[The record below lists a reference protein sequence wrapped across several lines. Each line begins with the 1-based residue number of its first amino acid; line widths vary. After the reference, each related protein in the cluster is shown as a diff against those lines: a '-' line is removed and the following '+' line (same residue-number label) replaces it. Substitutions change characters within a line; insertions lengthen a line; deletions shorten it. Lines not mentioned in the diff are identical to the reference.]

1 MTRRER
7 AQLSK
12 PQQKMMRSI
21 AQALEQFDGLAPH
34 MASEYR
40 TLQSLIEKKLVR
52 FVAFG
57 ECGEGCE
64 RAGECP
70 HSVEIYTFT
79 DEGKRYME
87 KVQP

>member
-12 PQQKMMRSI
+12 PQQKMMRDI
-21 AQALEQFDGLAPH
+21 ALTLGQFDGFAPR

-57 ECGEGCE
+57 QCADGCE
-64 RAGECP
+64 RAGDCP
-70 HSVEIYTFT
+70 HDVQIYAFT
-79 DEGKRYME
+79 EEGHRYAD